1 MARNYLD
8 LFNLDLEDLI
18 SIQCSIEGAVCSIL
32 KIDIKRLVLGLEA
45 RMTKE
50 MSEAWNLAV
59 KDVLD
64 AGLADLETRGYTA
77 DSIDLFMVAL
87 GHKLK
92 SPLTDKQAEIIKTRL
107 KSIYRLSKEEAAKE
121 VRVGFNFSAVDQKAV
136 DAVAGHQKFWIGS
149 FFDEHLS
156 QRIREVSND
165 VLLNQGLSYRE
176 AGPILRDAIR
186 QEFGLGMLPGMSQF
200 APELHARY
208 AGNPDLYFQQ
218 VASVS
223 GHQSRVI
230 ARITQFAEA
239 GVVMFQLINPMDER
253 TSPICRELNGTVFS
267 IDYGTEQI
275 KAIVAA
281 DTPDAVKE
289 AAPWLSAKD
298 IKSIIGDSLRGSPE
312 AARKLAGRNIV
323 LPPFHPR
330 CRTEPV
336 MISIGSM

>member
-8 LFNLDLEDLI
+8 LSNLDLEDLI
-18 SIQCSIEGAVCSIL
+18 TLQCSIEGAVCSIL

-50 MSEAWNLAV
+50 MSEAWALSA
-59 KDVLD
+59 KTALD
-64 AGLADLETRGYTA
+64 TGLADLDARGYTS
-77 DSIDLFMVAL
+77 DSIDSFLVML
-87 GHKLK
+87 GYKLK
-92 SPLTDKQAEIIKTRL
+92 SPLTDKQAGIIKTRL
-107 KSIYRLSKEEAAKE
+107 KSIYIFSKEEASKE
-121 VRVGFNFSAVDQKAV
+121 IKVGFNFSVIDQKAV

-186 QEFGLGMLPGMSQF
+186 QEFGLGMSPGMSQF
-200 APELHARY
+200 APELPARY

-218 VASVS
+218 LASVS

-239 GVVMFQLINPMDER
+239 GVVTFQLINPMDER
-253 TSPICRELNGTVFS
+253 TSPICRELNGTTFS
-267 IDYGTEQI
+267 IAYGTAQI
-275 KAIVAA
+275 QAIVAA

-298 IKSIIGDSLRGSPE
+298 VKSIIGDSPRGSPE
-312 AARKLAGRNIV
+312 AAKKLAGRNIV

-336 MISIGSM
+336 MISSGSM